1 MEDPAVVA
9 QPFGRHDLDDV
20 VEDEEG
26 AVLLKHQ
33 LLSLG
38 GVGTGMAAGLDPG
51 LQDGEE
57 LRPLLGHVEAGNLPH
72 YHGQLQSNRI
82 GPAKLALIRFGFNI
96 HKIHTLVTFGRRS
109 VKSWL

>member
-9 QPFGRHDLDDV
+9 QPFGRHDLDHV
-20 VEDEEG
+20 VEEEEG

-38 GVGTGMAAGLDPG
+38 GVGTGMAAGLDLG

-57 LRPLLGHVEAGNLPH
+57 LRPLLGHVESGNLPH
-72 YHGQLQSNRI
+72 YHGQLQSNRV
-82 GPAKLALIRFGFNI
+82 GPAKLALDLRSSI
-96 HKIHTLVTFGRRS
+96 HKIHSGYLWT
-109 VKSWL
+109 